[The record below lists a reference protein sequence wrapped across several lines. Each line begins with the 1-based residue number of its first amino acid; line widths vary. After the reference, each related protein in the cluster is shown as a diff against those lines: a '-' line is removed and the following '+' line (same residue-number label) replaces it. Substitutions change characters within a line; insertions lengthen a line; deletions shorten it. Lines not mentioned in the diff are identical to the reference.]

1 MGACCSTDEDKGN
14 INIDRKGGDKNTKSK
29 VDKRGGTSPIH
40 IIFSIN
46 QLYNSFRLPN
56 KLVTIS

>member
-29 VDKRGGTSPIH
+29 VDKKGGRS
-40 IIFSIN
+40 SIYIN
-46 QLYNSFRLPN
+46 FQ
-56 KLVTIS
+56 

>member
-29 VDKRGGTSPIH
+29 VDKRGGTL
-40 IIFSIN
+40 SIYIN
-46 QLYNSFRLPN
+46 FQ
-56 KLVTIS
+56 